1 MLGCDLGQGQ
11 RLQELYSRLSAPE
24 QFIIGF
30 TRTDAAGV
38 QFCNY
43 NDACEN
49 DGTIYQEDDV
59 APNPPNNAAV
69 RLKYRYLLESGV
81 EYVSHVQSPAGKMVK
96 RLIAVEGSET
106 ETETETA
113 EDEEDPEG
121 WMWVEDY
128 IYRRLAQEGDEED
141 PDWVVDYI
149 YRRDVQAEGNDIE
162 TVEEEDP
169 DWVVGYTYRQ
179 QEEGEEEDPDW
190 VIDYVYRRQDE
201 TETESGVID
210 GKVQVEDSDWVVDYI
225 YRRQDEGDKTTQNG
239 EDPD

>member
-69 RLKYRYLLESGV
+69 RLKYLYLLESGV
-81 EYVSHVQSPAGKMVK
+81 EYISHVDSPSGKIVK
-96 RLIAVEGSET
+96 RLISVEGNET
-106 ETETETA
+106 EST
-113 EDEEDPEG
+113 DGGEDPEG
-121 WMWVEDY
+121 WIWVEDY

-141 PDWVVDYI
+141 PDWVADYI
-149 YRRDVQAEGNDIE
+149 YRRDA
-162 TVEEEDP
+162 
-169 DWVVGYTYRQ
+169 
-179 QEEGEEEDPDW
+179 QE
-190 VIDYVYRRQDE
+190 DE
-201 TETESGVID
+201 TEDNIGDANGEDSR
-210 GKVQVEDSDWVVDYI
+210 EDSDGVVDHI
-225 YRRQDEGDKTTQNG
+225 YRRQENVIGTESDTGDVDEGGRMRRILTG
-239 EDPD
+239 WSIIFIVGMHRMRRGLVLGL